1 MRTSLLLPGAG
12 LVALLTAF
20 PACAADEGLDDE
32 LLPEDSDEDG
42 KADTTTP
49 SISDDNLNGLWVA
62 TVDGQELSARAV
74 IESWPAVGIRLHLDG
89 AVHQLVRSADS
100 LTATDVALTAVP
112 NEWSVYDD
120 VIEGTVGGK
129 QVLLERDTKVKP
141 AITLTFPGDRTY
153 RQFLNDTII
162 PMAQQDRESYIT
174 MRSWSVR
181 NWLKTCELYRSGS
194 WQYKYMKG
202 ANWSERN
209 ASFDK
214 MVNAIDWAKITPRT
228 LTRHSRFSKAVTD
241 NLKDPSLAGL
251 AMSTF
256 SMYFSTAAGR
266 SLRMPITPDSIAYF
280 ITDRP
285 SRAARIGLVVMK
297 TPTHGP
303 LASTFGRQLLDL
315 SAMTTGDDSIYAR
328 TMMELLVRSDVRR
341 ATQLSGVAK
350 SALTDWYA
358 VMAIEDY
365 RGVAFGNPGLSWG
378 INMTNVQFYGLV
390 AKALARLDQT
400 DSTGKPIIGQV
411 IVGSQLRPG
420 EASYA
425 DVLNGGN
432 DMQEYSDM
440 SSLKVLA
447 SQFLRVNHPD
457 LVAAVEAA
465 FAGVVPK
472 AELSLTDQADIFR
485 FISAQLYD
493 PQGRTAN
500 LTGPAADAAIDATVA
515 LFDALAAD
523 SAAFEAYILSTG
535 ITKSNEPAPKSTGF

>member
-1 MRTSLLLPGAG
+1 MRTSLHLPGAA

-20 PACAADEGLDDE
+20 PACAADDELDDE
-32 LLPEDSDEDG
+32 LLPEDADDDG
-42 KADTTTP
+42 KADSTTP
-49 SISDDNLNGLWVA
+49 AISDDNLNGMWIA
-62 TVDGQELSARAV
+62 TVDGKELPEPAV

-89 AVHQLVRSADS
+89 TVHQLVRSADN
-100 LTATDVALTAVP
+100 LTATDVALAVVA

-120 VIEGTVGGK
+120 VIEGTVAGK
-129 QVLLERDTKVKP
+129 PVTLERDTRTKP
-141 AITLTFPGDRTY
+141 PYTVAFPGDRTY

-162 PMAQQDRESYIT
+162 PMAQKDRESYTT

-181 NWLKTCELYRSGS
+181 NWLKTCELYRTGS

-202 ANWSERN
+202 TTWSERN

-214 MVNAIDWAKITPRT
+214 IIQAIDYAKITPRT
-228 LTRHSRFSKAVTD
+228 LTRHSRFNKAVTD
-241 NLKDPSLAGL
+241 NLKDPSQAGL
-251 AMSTF
+251 AISTF
-256 SMYFSTAAGR
+256 AMYFSTAAGR

-285 SRAARIGLVVMK
+285 VRSSRIGLVVMK

-315 SAMTTGDDSIYAR
+315 GLMTDADDAIYAR
-328 TMMELLVRSDVRR
+328 TLMEMLVRSDVRS
-341 ATQLSGVAK
+341 ATQLSGVAR

-365 RGVAFGNPGLSWG
+365 RGIAFGNPGLSWG

-390 AKALARLDQT
+390 AKALARPDQM
-400 DSTGKPIIGQV
+400 DSTSKPIIGQV
-411 IVGSQLRPG
+411 IVGNQLRPG

-432 DMQEYSDM
+432 DMQEYTDM
-440 SSLKVLA
+440 TSLKVLA
-447 SQFLRVNHPD
+447 TQFLRQNHPE
-457 LVAAVEAA
+457 LIANVEAA
-465 FAGVVPK
+465 FAGVIPMSEMP
-472 AELSLTDQADIFR
+472 ARDQADIFR
-485 FISAQLYD
+485 YISAQFYD
-493 PQGRTAN
+493 AQGRDAA
-500 LTGPAADAAIDATVA
+500 LAGPAGQAAIDATVA
-515 LFDALAAD
+515 LIEALNDD